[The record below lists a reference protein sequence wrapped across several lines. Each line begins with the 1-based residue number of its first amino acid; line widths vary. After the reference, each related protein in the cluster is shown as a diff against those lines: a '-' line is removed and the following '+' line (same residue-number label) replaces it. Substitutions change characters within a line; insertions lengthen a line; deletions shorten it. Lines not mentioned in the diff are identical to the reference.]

1 MIACCR
7 AKCWVIH
14 LKEENPNLHLP
25 HSQRGMKGHII
36 IYPQNPS
43 AIMQV
48 LPPSLD
54 EVVTP
59 ICILFVGSSP
69 PTEEWL
75 CTKASPLIIR
85 QERVRQA
92 LEWLSQHN
100 RLYKDVIIDHG
111 ALDELESE
119 QLLPVHV
126 QHVPV
131 DKGEEMLTSRYDM
144 DDLEPRMS
152 PESAMSFQ
160 NVVVSD
166 VDVHAPSNELRAA
179 ALRYVK
185 QHGGGYIEIHHE
197 PAPVNEFANPDLF
210 PMIYPTL
217 FPYGLGGFENPVC
230 TSKIAM
236 KSHRRELLL
245 HTSL

>member
-1 MIACCR
+1 MIARCR

-14 LKEENPNLHLP
+14 LKEENSNLHLP

-43 AIMQV
+43 AIAQV

-59 ICILFVGSSP
+59 ICVLFVGSSP
-69 PTEEWL
+69 PTQEWL
-75 CTKASPLIIR
+75 QTKASPLIIR
-85 QERVRQA
+85 RERVRRA
-92 LEWLSQHN
+92 LEWLSRHN

-111 ALDELESE
+111 ALDELECE
-119 QLLPVHV
+119 QLLPVHI

-131 DKGEEMLTSRYDM
+131 DKGEDMLTSRYDTNVS
-144 DDLEPRMS
+144 EPQTS
-152 PESAMSFQ
+152 TESAMPFQ

-179 ALRYVK
+179 ALHHMK
-185 QHGGGYIEIHHE
+185 QHGGGYIEIPHG
-197 PAPVNEFANPDLF
+197 PVPMNDFANPDLF
-210 PMIYPTL
+210 PMVYPTL
-217 FPYGLGGFENPVC
+217 FPYGLGGFESPVRM
-230 TSKIAM
+230 SKIAM
-236 KSHRRELLL
+236 KSHVK
-245 HTSL
+245 H